1 MRKIKHLV
9 VHTSATSQETT
20 IEEIQKYWKNNL
32 KWKNPGYHF
41 MIKPN
46 GETVNLLPIERV
58 SNGVAGHNANIINI
72 CYIGGV
78 DSNNRAVDNRTDEQ
92 KSSLL
97 KLLKKLKAQ
106 FPSATIKGHRDFS
119 PDLNKNGII
128 EPFEFIKQCPC
139 FNAMDEYKNL

>member
-20 IEEIQKYWKNNL
+20 IEEIQKYWKNHL

-46 GETVNLLPIERV
+46 GEVVNILPIERV
-58 SNGVAGHNANIINI
+58 SNGVAGYNANIINI

-97 KLLKKLKAQ
+97 KLLKKLKTQ